1 MQGRDAGEGLA
12 AGPQNSPTAT
22 GRETY
27 EVLIPWSN
35 AVRGYTLEGDP
46 VEGMRPE
53 GTLAAGVGGWGDGER
68 CRLL

>member
-1 MQGRDAGEGLA
+1 M
-12 AGPQNSPTAT
+12 
-22 GRETY
+22 
-27 EVLIPWSN
+27 LIPWSN

-53 GTLAAGVGGWGDGER
+53 GTLAARVGGWGDGER